1 MLVNG
6 KKAKIIGR
14 ICMDQ
19 TMLDVSGI
27 DDVNIGDKVI
37 VFGDGSKGEPTA
49 DDLARW
55 SETINYEVICII
67 GKRVPRLFVKDGKIT
82 DVMYKL

>member
-1 MLVNG
+1 
-6 KKAKIIGR
+6 
-14 ICMDQ
+14 
-19 TMLDVSGI
+19 MLDVSDI

-49 DDLARW
+49 DGLARW

>member
-1 MLVNG
+1 
-6 KKAKIIGR
+6 
-14 ICMDQ
+14 
-19 TMLDVSGI
+19 MLDVSDI
-27 DDVNIGDKVI
+27 DVVSIGDKVV
-37 VFGDGSKGEPTA
+37 VFGDGKDGEPTA